1 MKTMKKL
8 VAALLVLTMVLA
20 LTGAAFAETV
30 SNKICVGEHVKFT
43 KNTVAYTAPR
53 DSKDTDTIVRKG
65 SIAYVVDT
73 CGSKWVKL
81 QLNYSDPSKTGWFKT
96 SNLKETNKFLTTVTF
111 GGVEFGTVDIY
122 VVYSNAGVGGSSVLF
137 NNVKDTVNK
146 CVQVKATSK
155 VWMHYQPCLK
165 KNYGRALH
173 KGDKVKYRYLLGM
186 DDRYVGFY
194 GIRYKGKCLWVSSEY
209 SRLIKK

>member
-1 MKTMKKL
+1 MKKL

-20 LTGAAFAETV
+20 LTGTAFAAC
-30 SNKICVGEHVKFT
+30 KFQVGDSVKFI
-43 KNTVAYTAPR
+43 KNTVAYSAPR

-65 SIAYVVDT
+65 SIAVVADT

-81 QLNYSDPSKTGWFKT
+81 QLNYNDASKTGWFKADD
-96 SNLKETNKFLTTVTF
+96 LKATKKVVTISFAGIPIVTTP
-111 GGVEFGTVDIY
+111 IY
-122 VVYSNAGVGGSSVLF
+122 VIYSNAGVGGSSVLF
-137 NNVKDTVNK
+137 TNIVDDVTPCGRRVEA
-146 CVQVKATSK
+146 KAK

-173 KGDKVKYRYLLGM
+173 KGDRVKYRYMVGM
-186 DDRYVGFY
+186 DDRFVGFY

-209 SRLIKK
+209 TKLTAK